1 MGTGGGHGAPG
12 GSQFESVTGGAMYDD
27 TRVPI
32 AAGSGGGNSSSG
44 VGGAGGGFLNIST
57 FYEVNVE
64 GKFKTNENCSMNY
77 STSINSLVKKA
88 MFACRNFL
96 CVSNSIFVNE
106 HILVMEKRKRW
117 FTWPL
122 DRPLTV
128 IQNCILQTSFDI
140 IIYNQDGGNNLF
152 NWYTMGVVVILSC
165 FQI

>member
-12 GSQFESVTGGAMYDD
+12 GSQSESLTGGAMYDD

-64 GKFKTNENCSMNY
+64 GKFKTNENYSMNY

-96 CVSNSIFVNE
+96 YPIPTLLVSISWS
-106 HILVMEKRKRW
+106 EKSGK
-117 FTWPL
+117 
-122 DRPLTV
+122 
-128 IQNCILQTSFDI
+128 
-140 IIYNQDGGNNLF
+140 DGLPGL
-152 NWYTMGVVVILSC
+152 
-165 FQI
+165 

>member
-12 GSQFESVTGGAMYDD
+12 GSQSESVTGGSMYDD

-32 AAGSGGGNSSSG
+32 AAGSGGGSSSSG

-96 CVSNSIFVNE
+96 CVSNSHIVSE
-106 HILVMEKRKRW
+106 HFLVMEKRKRW
-117 FTWPL
+117 FIWPL

-128 IQNCILQTSFDI
+128 IQNCILQTSFYKKI
-140 IIYNQDGGNNLF
+140 ENQGG
-152 NWYTMGVVVILSC
+152 GKIC
-165 FQI
+165 